1 MSIAITIND
10 KEFTAEQGQ
19 TVMELARQHDI
30 YIPHFCWHP
39 GLSVAGVCR
48 FCMVEVEGRPKLE
61 IACNLPVTAGMQVR
75 TDSEQVKEAHKWALE
90 FHLIN
95 HPLDCPICDQAGE
108 CGLQDYYM
116 QVGKYQAQMTQDK
129 VLKPKKL
136 DVGTDLVLDT
146 ERCILCSRCVRFEDE
161 VTKTGGLGIFDRGD
175 RSIIGTYQDKL
186 IEHDYT
192 TNLVDICPVGAFTS
206 KDFRFKK
213 RVWFTKDAETVCP
226 GCSTGCAVDLAFNA
240 DLKRYYRL
248 KPRFSEVNGHWMCNF
263 GRGMYEHLNVE
274 QRLLS
279 AYTAADETDKPMVKT
294 STEQAVQ
301 ALAQQLQ
308 QAQKTA
314 LLVTPQYT
322 TEDYRALLAFFVGKL
337 GITDVHQWRSRQEDV
352 TKFDG
357 ILWRGDQNPNS
368 HGLQTVLAEFDID
381 KEQGNE
387 FDALAA
393 GNYDLVI
400 ALAPQVWATFA
411 DIETDLQ
418 KLQEL
423 PYVSLWASAKQ
434 VLNYRYGQ
442 VLALSCFAEQDG
454 TYHNHAGVERQVCA
468 ATTPVSAEIMSVADW
483 VENLAACYETKEDGG
498 NASS

>member
-1 MSIAITIND
+1 MSVTTTIND
-10 KEFTAEQGQ
+10 KQYTAEQGQ
-19 TVMELARQHDI
+19 TVMELAQQHDI

-39 GLSVAGVCR
+39 GLSIAGVCR

-61 IACNLPVTAGMQVR
+61 IACNLPITEGMQVR

-186 IEHDYT
+186 IEHNYT

-213 RVWFTKDAETVCP
+213 RVWFTKDAQTICP
-226 GCSTGCAVDLAFNA
+226 GCATGCAVDLAYNA
-240 DLKRYYRL
+240 ELKRYYRL

-263 GRGMYEHLNVE
+263 GRSMYEHVNVE
-274 QRLLS
+274 QRLLG
-279 AYTAADETDKPMVKT
+279 AYTAAAEDETNKAMVKADT
-294 STEQAVQ
+294 AQVVQ
-301 ALAQQLQ
+301 ALATQLQ
-308 QAQKTA
+308 QAEKIA

-322 TEDYRALLAFFVGKL
+322 VEDYHALFAFFVKQL
-337 GITDVHQWRSRQEDV
+337 GITDVYQWRSRQEDV
-352 TKFDG
+352 SKFDG
-357 ILWRGDQNPNS
+357 VLQRGDQNPNS
-368 HGLQTVLAEFDID
+368 RGLLEVLAEFGIE
-381 KEQGNE
+381 KQQSNE
-387 FDALAA
+387 FDTLAA
-393 GNYDLVI
+393 GNYDTVI
-400 ALAPQVWATFA
+400 ALAPQVWTTFI

-423 PYVSLWASAKQ
+423 PYVSLWDECQTS
-434 VLNYRYGQ
+434 VSISLSTS
-442 VLALSCFAEQDG
+442 VSLALF
-454 TYHNHAGVERQVCA
+454 R
-468 ATTPVSAEIMSVADW
+468 
-483 VENLAACYETKEDGG
+483 
-498 NASS
+498 

>member
-10 KEFTAEQGQ
+10 KEFTAAQGQ
-19 TVMELARQHDI
+19 TVMELAQQHDI
-30 YIPHFCWHP
+30 YIPHFCWHA

-61 IACNLPVTAGMQVR
+61 IACNLPVVEGMQVR

-175 RSIIGTYQDKL
+175 RSIIGTYQDKR

-213 RVWFTKDAETVCP
+213 RVWFTKDAQTICP
-226 GCSTGCAVDLAFNA
+226 GCATGCAVDLAFNA

-263 GRGMYEHLNVE
+263 GRSMYEHVNVE

-279 AYTAADETDKPMVKT
+279 AYRATKESEAMTKTDTAQV
-294 STEQAVQ
+294 VQ
-301 ALAQQLQ
+301 ALATQLQ
-308 QAQKTA
+308 QAQKVA

-322 TEDYRALLAFFVGKL
+322 VEDYQALFAFFVKQL
-337 GITDVHQWRSRQEDV
+337 GITAVHQWRSRQEDV
-352 TKFDG
+352 SKFDG

-368 HGLQTVLAEFDID
+368 RGMLEVLAEYGIN

-387 FDALAA
+387 FDTLAA
-393 GNYDLVI
+393 GGYDVVI
-400 ALAPQVWATFA
+400 ALAPQVLATFA

-434 VLNYRYGQ
+434 VLNYRYQQ
-442 VLALSCFAEQDG
+442 VLALPCFAEQDG
-454 TYHNHAGVERQVCA
+454 TYRNHAGIERQLQA
-468 ATTPVSAEIMSVADW
+468 ATSPVSAEIMSITAL
-483 VENLAACYETKEDGG
+483 VEKLNACYAAKGDTDG
-498 NASS
+498 SS

>member
-1 MSIAITIND
+1 MSIAITINEQ
-10 KEFTAEQGQ
+10 EFTAEQGQ
-19 TVMELARQHDI
+19 TVMELAQQHDI

-61 IACNLPVTAGMQVR
+61 IACNLPVAEGMQVR

-136 DVGTDLVLDT
+136 DVGIDLVLDT

-161 VTKTGGLGIFDRGD
+161 VTKTGGLGIFARGD
-175 RSIIGTYQDKL
+175 RAIIGTYQDKL

-206 KDFRFKK
+206 KNFRFKK
-213 RVWFTKDAETVCP
+213 RVWFTKDVKTVCP
-226 GCSTGCAVDLAFNA
+226 GCATGCAIDLAFNA
-240 DLKRYYRL
+240 DLKRYYRI

-274 QRLLS
+274 KRLIS
-279 AYTAADETDKPMVKT
+279 AYTVAAEADKPMMKT
-294 STEQAVQ
+294 ETSHVVQ
-301 ALAQQLQ
+301 ALAVQLQ
-308 QAQKTA
+308 QAERVA

-322 TEDYRALLAFFVGKL
+322 VEDYRALFAFFVKKL
-337 GITDVHQWRSRQEDV
+337 GITNVHQWRSRQEEV
-352 TKFDG
+352 SKFDG

-368 HGLQTVLAEFDID
+368 LGLLEVLAEFGIK

-387 FDALAA
+387 FDTLAA

-400 ALAPQVWATFA
+400 ALVPQVLATFA
-411 DIETDLQ
+411 DMTTDLQ
-418 KLQEL
+418 TLQEL

-434 VLNYRYGQ
+434 VLDYRYRQ
-442 VLALSCFAEQDG
+442 VLALSCFAEQSG
-454 TYHNHAGVERQVCA
+454 TYRNHAGVERQLQA
-468 ATTPVSAEIMSVADW
+468 ATSPISAEIMSVAAL
-483 VENLAACYETKEDGG
+483 VEMLAGHYEALAAE
-498 NASS
+498 

>member
-10 KEFTAEQGQ
+10 KQFTAEQGQ
-19 TVMELARQHDI
+19 TVMELAQQHDI

-61 IACNLPVTAGMQVR
+61 IACNLPITEGMQVR
-75 TDSEQVKEAHKWALE
+75 TDSEQVKDAHKWALE

-175 RSIIGTYQDKL
+175 RSIIGTYQDKR

-213 RVWFTKDAETVCP
+213 RVWFTKDVQTVCP
-226 GCSTGCAVDLAFNA
+226 GCATGCAVDLAYNA
-240 DLKRYYRL
+240 ELKRYYRL

-263 GRGMYEHLNVE
+263 GRGMYEHANVE

-279 AYTAADETDKPMVKT
+279 AYTAAADEADQAMVKT
-294 STEQAVQ
+294 ETAQVVQ
-301 ALAQQLQ
+301 ALATQLQ
-308 QAQKTA
+308 QAQKVA

-322 TEDYRALLAFFVGKL
+322 VEDYRSLFAFFVKQL
-337 GITDVHQWRSRQEDV
+337 GNTEIHQWRSRQEDV
-352 TKFDG
+352 SKFDG

-368 HGLQTVLAEFDID
+368 RGLLEVLAEFGVE
-381 KEQGNE
+381 KQQNNE
-387 FDALAA
+387 FDTLTA
-393 GNYDLVI
+393 GNYDVVI
-400 ALAPQVWATFA
+400 ALAPQVWTTFA
-411 DIETDLQ
+411 NIEADLQ

-434 VLNYRYGQ
+434 VLTYRYQQ
-442 VLALSCFAEQDG
+442 VLALPCFAEQNG
-454 TYHNHAGVERQVCA
+454 TYRNYAGTERQLQA
-468 ATTPVSAEIMSVADW
+468 ATTPISTDIMSVTAW
-483 VENLAACYETKEDGG
+483 VEALANEMG
-498 NASS
+498 

>member
-1 MSIAITIND
+1 MSIAVTIND
-10 KEFTAEQGQ
+10 KEFTAQQGQ
-19 TVMELARQHDI
+19 TVMDLAQQHDI

-39 GLSVAGVCR
+39 GLSIAGVCR
-48 FCMVEVEGRPKLE
+48 FCMVAVEGRPKLE
-61 IACNLPVTAGMQVR
+61 IACNLPVAAGMQVR

-116 QVGKYQAQMTQDK
+116 QVGKYQAQMTQAK

-136 DVGTDLVLDT
+136 AVGTDLVLDT

-175 RSIIGTYQDKL
+175 RAIIGTYRDKR
-186 IEHDYT
+186 IEHNYT

-213 RVWFTKDAETVCP
+213 RVWFTQDTQTICP
-226 GCSTGCAVDLAFNA
+226 GCATGCAIDLACNA
-240 DLKRYYRL
+240 DLKRYYRI
-248 KPRFSEVNGHWMCNF
+248 KPRFSEVNGHWLCNF

-279 AYTAADETDKPMVKT
+279 AYTAGTEADQPMVKGD
-294 STEQAVQ
+294 TEQVVQ
-301 ALAQQLQ
+301 ALAAQVQR
-308 QAQKTA
+308 AQKVA
-314 LLVTPQYT
+314 LLLTPQYT
-322 TEDYRALLAFFVGKL
+322 VEDYRALLAFFVDRIG
-337 GITDVHQWRSRQEDV
+337 VRSVYQWRSRQEDAER
-352 TKFDG
+352 FDG

-368 HGLQTVLAEFDID
+368 RGLLEVLAEFGIE
-381 KEQGNE
+381 KQQGNE
-387 FDALAA
+387 FESLVA
-393 GNYDLVI
+393 GDYELVI
-400 ALAPQVWATFA
+400 ALAPQVLATFV

-418 KLQEL
+418 QLQAL

-434 VLNYRYGQ
+434 VLDYRYQQ
-442 VLALSCFAEQDG
+442 VLALTCFAEQSG
-454 TYHNHAGVERQVCA
+454 SYRNYAGVERQLQE
-468 ATTPVSAEIMSVADW
+468 ATDPVSAEIMSVAAL
-483 VENLAACYETKEDGG
+483 VEKLAAYCEVKEDEHGSG
-498 NASS
+498 

>member
-19 TVMELARQHDI
+19 TVMELAQQHDI

-61 IACNLPVTAGMQVR
+61 IACNLPIVEGMQVR

-213 RVWFTKDAETVCP
+213 RVWFTKDAETICP
-226 GCSTGCAVDLAFNA
+226 GCATGCAVDLAFNA

-263 GRGMYEHLNVE
+263 GRGMYEHVNVE

-279 AYTAADETDKPMVKT
+279 AYRATKESEAMAKTDTAQV
-294 STEQAVQ
+294 VQ
-301 ALAQQLQ
+301 ALATQLQ
-308 QAQKTA
+308 QAQKVA

-322 TEDYRALLAFFVGKL
+322 VEDYQALFAFFVKQL
-337 GITDVHQWRSRQEDV
+337 GITAVHQWRSRQEDV
-352 TKFDG
+352 SKFDG

-368 HGLQTVLAEFDID
+368 RGMLEVLAEYGIN

-387 FDALAA
+387 FDTLAA
-393 GNYDLVI
+393 GNYDVVI
-400 ALAPQVWATFA
+400 ALAPQVLATFA

-434 VLNYRYGQ
+434 VLNYRYQQ
-442 VLALSCFAEQDG
+442 VLALPCFAEQDG
-454 TYHNHAGVERQVCA
+454 TYRNHAGIERQLQA
-468 ATTPVSAEIMSVADW
+468 ATSPVSAEIMSITAL
-483 VENLAACYETKEDGG
+483 VEKLNACYAAKGDTDG
-498 NASS
+498 SS

>member
-1 MSIAITIND
+1 MSIAITIN
-10 KEFTAEQGQ
+10 EQEYTAEPGQ
-19 TVMELARQHDI
+19 TVMELAQQHDI

-61 IACNLPVTAGMQVR
+61 IACNLPVTEGMQVR

-213 RVWFTKDAETVCP
+213 RVWFTKDVETVCP
-226 GCSTGCAVDLAFNA
+226 GCATGCAIDLAFNA
-240 DLKRYYRL
+240 DLKRYYRI
-248 KPRFSEVNGHWMCNF
+248 KPRFSDVNGHWMCNF

-279 AYTAADETDKPMVKT
+279 AYTAAEDADKPLVKT
-294 STEQAVQ
+294 DTAQAVQ

-308 QAQKTA
+308 QAERVA

-322 TEDYRALLAFFVGKL
+322 VEDYRALFAFFVKKL
-337 GITDVHQWRSRQEDV
+337 GISNVHQWRSRQEEV
-352 TKFDG
+352 SKFDG

-368 HGLQTVLAEFDID
+368 RGLLEVLAEFGIN

-387 FDALAA
+387 FDTLAA

-400 ALAPQVWATFA
+400 ALAPQVLATFA
-411 DIETDLQ
+411 DIEMDMQ

-434 VLNYRYGQ
+434 VLDYRYRQ

-454 TYHNHAGVERQVCA
+454 TYRNHAGVERQLHA
-468 ATTPVSAEIMSVADW
+468 ATSPVSAEIMSVAAW
-483 VENLAACYETKEDGG
+483 VEKLAACYEVKED
-498 NASS
+498 